1 MAFQKEQKCL
11 QGSTDGEIFHSVLL
25 RGNNLKKKGPHGKQN
40 DTIIPELHSV
50 VYNLVLCCLLK
61 GEKGFYK

>member
-25 RGNNLKKKGPHGKQN
+25 RGNNLKKKKVPMENRMIPLSQN
-40 DTIIPELHSV
+40 CILLCTT
-50 VYNLVLCCLLK
+50 LCCAAC
-61 GEKGFYK
+61 